1 MPTPEQ
7 EQIAALVAPIASQVV
22 ELLTVAVK
30 QVLIEERSHL
40 ISSLIN
46 EVNSHL
52 SATLKSYFEEQLA
65 IQKQEFQSEL
75 QTKIDELKFQHY
87 QQLERLGQAVEEL
100 MSSQPSDEFS
110 EEILDDIY
118 EEIADEELDQ
128 FTSIEFKS
136 EEFAEE
142 DLDLEAIESESL
154 AIAQELIIDQSLAE
168 DEDLD
173 QLESELFDKE
183 FNLIPSEL
191 VLEMV
196 ESETSE
202 IDLELDLFAVIPTQ
216 EPLLASNFDEFSNQV
231 DEDEEFNQFESE
243 LFGDHDSSQ
252 SEEEIEDVILDT
264 ELNLFAET
272 SSSEV
277 SKAQE
282 ELSLDPFA
290 DMSLESQE
298 FDESPEIIYT
308 GEEFEFALEDLSLGL
323 DFAEDPKQTENE
335 DLTEFNKLFGD
346 NESDSVSIVSLQ
358 SATLESD
365 QDLDLFNFDNQE
377 ELILN
382 SEFDQLEQNIQQETE
397 DLDLDDELNFF
408 AETTALDYLNDEME
422 MISESNLEDEIRQSF
437 DPFADLSPE
446 LDNKEIGNTEVEKVS
461 QASEEI
467 IYEGEEYEYIPDPEI
482 SLELDQLS
490 AELNESGG
498 MYIEVN
504 RLNLEL
510 EQELSIVFA
519 ESLSEIGDADLS
531 EFADSESENG
541 FWNSDLEIEHPDS
554 TQKDIWHLGIDFGYS
569 GIRACLFNQ
578 ATGQVYPLAFDGA
591 EQIIANIDLNVD
603 GGAIALQGF
612 KQFLRL
618 GIPYQIGNEW
628 QPKLKWINNQT
639 LSLKDFQVAA
649 QQLFNQILNQIKNFA
664 TNSDLSDPIDIANLE
679 TVILGHPHSWSDA
692 YIFNLREA
700 VLASGL
706 INDIEKVLVID
717 QAITFGMRSA
727 AFTFPAENSKES
739 SQLFL
744 DSGAFT
750 TALSFTLGSER
761 RFSDLE
767 YAGLGINQDI
777 ILQLLFS
784 KTKDKFPATKF
795 IKSGEPNPI
804 HRADLQ
810 QHLLNSAI
818 GIESLAIAE
827 QIKLFFSEQPN
838 IQGWQGNVGGK
849 SLKISRSELEIK
861 VIQPFIQSLN
871 DAIDLMI
878 FGTKPEDITEI
889 AIAGGTMQLPSIHQ
903 WLEAKFANA
912 QVSILPSSNLAHGLA
927 IAPLYSQYLDI
938 NRHQY
943 SDFFLL
949 SEICAL
955 NLQEPLTLGGLM
967 KKLQNRGVNA
977 KACSDRLAKILSGQ
991 LPAGIFPWQ
1000 EPEKFLVLADPNL
1013 HPHLLDANLFTPLGN
1028 DLYEPNPTS
1037 TQLLGA
1043 YLKMLESSINQSFS
1057 EPLVFPSFAAER
1069 IPEVIA

>member
-7 EQIAALVAPIASQVV
+7 EQIAALVASQVA
-22 ELLTVAVK
+22 EAVK
-30 QVLIEERSHL
+30 QILVEERSLL

-52 SATLKSYFEEQLA
+52 SATLKFYFEEQLA

-87 QQLERLGQAVEEL
+87 QQLERLGQAVEEV
-100 MSSQPSDEFS
+100 MSSHPSDEFS

-118 EEIADEELDQ
+118 EEIGEPELDQ
-128 FTSIEFKS
+128 FTS
-136 EEFAEE
+136 
-142 DLDLEAIESESL
+142 
-154 AIAQELIIDQSLAE
+154 
-168 DEDLD
+168 
-173 QLESELFDKE
+173 
-183 FNLIPSEL
+183 
-191 VLEMV
+191 V
-196 ESETSE
+196 E
-202 IDLELDLFAVIPTQ
+202 
-216 EPLLASNFDEFSNQV
+216 
-231 DEDEEFNQFESE
+231 FESE
-243 LFGDHDSSQ
+243 FFEDYESIQ
-252 SEEEIEDVILDT
+252 SEQEIEDVILDP
-264 ELNLFAET
+264 ELNLVAET
-272 SSSEV
+272 ILNDET
-277 SKAQE
+277 KAQE
-282 ELSLDPFA
+282 EFSLDPFA
-290 DMSLESQE
+290 DLSLESEE
-298 FDESPEIIYT
+298 FYESPEIIYT
-308 GEEFEFALEDLSLGL
+308 GEEFEFDLEDLGSDLNSS
-323 DFAEDPKQTENE
+323 EDGNIKLIESE
-335 DLTEFNKLFGD
+335 DEFNKLFED
-346 NESDSVSIVSLQ
+346 NESNPVSLE
-358 SATLESD
+358 SLELATSEISLTTDLISDLEGD
-365 QDLDLFNFDNQE
+365 HDLELFDFDNQE
-377 ELILN
+377 GLILN
-382 SEFDQLEQNIQQETE
+382 SEFDQLEQNIQQETA
-397 DLDLDDELNFF
+397 DLDLDDELNLF
-408 AETTALDYLNDEME
+408 AETTALDYLNDDVEMV
-422 MISESNLEDEIRQSF
+422 SESNLEDELWQTS
-437 DPFADLSPE
+437 DPFADLSSD
-446 LDNKEIGNTEVEKVS
+446 LDDAEIRNTEVVKVD
-461 QASEEI
+461 QALEEI
-467 IYEGEEYEYIPDPEI
+467 IYEGEEYEYIPDPDL
-482 SLELDQLS
+482 SLELDQEIQLS
-490 AELNESGG
+490 VELNERD
-498 MYIEVN
+498 

-510 EQELSIVFA
+510 EQELDIVFA
-519 ESLSEIGDADLS
+519 DSLSGIEDADLS
-531 EFADSESENG
+531 EFADSEAENG
-541 FWNSDLEIEHPDS
+541 FWNSDLEIENPDS
-554 TQKDIWHLGIDFGYS
+554 TPKDIWHLGIDFGYS

-578 ATGQVYPLAFDGA
+578 TAGQVYPLTFDGE
-591 EQIIANIDLNVD
+591 EQIGTNIDLHVD

-628 QPKLKWINNQT
+628 QPKLRWINNQT

-649 QQLFNQILNQIKNFA
+649 QQLFRQVCGQIENFA
-664 TNSDLSDPIDIANLE
+664 TNSDLSDPINIIANLE

-700 VLASGL
+700 VLESGL
-706 INDIEKVLVID
+706 ANDIEQVLVID

-727 AFTFPAENSKES
+727 ACTFPAENSRES
-739 SQLFL
+739 PQLFL

-750 TALSFTLGSER
+750 TTLGFISGSEH

-767 YAGLGINQDI
+767 YSGLGINQDI
-777 ILQLLFS
+777 VLQLLFP

-804 HRADLQ
+804 HRTDLQ

-818 GIESLAIAE
+818 GMESLAIGE
-827 QIKLFFSEQPN
+827 QIKLFFSEQPS

-871 DAIDLMI
+871 DAIDQLI
-878 FGTKPEDITEI
+878 FGTKPEDIAEI

-912 QVSILPSSNLAHGLA
+912 QVSILPSSNLARGLA

-955 NLQEPLTLGGLM
+955 NLQEPVNLGDLM

-977 KACSDRLAKILSGQ
+977 KACSDRLAQILSGQ
-991 LPAGIFPWQ
+991 LPAGILPWQ
-1000 EPEKFLVLADPNL
+1000 EPEKFLILADPNL
-1013 HPHLLDANLFTPLGN
+1013 HPHLLAANLFTTLGN
-1028 DLYEPNPTS
+1028 DLYDPNPTY

-1057 EPLVFPSFAAER
+1057 EPLVFPNFAAER